1 MKEER
6 EEEQFEEKPEVY
18 TVKKDLTGWKFNRR
32 SFLAVAG
39 AAAAVA
45 AAGTVTG
52 CNEPTPQEQIVVVEV
67 VATPSYTP
75 PPAGPSPIPPA
86 PQVPTSP
93 PPPGPTEAMRPSDTP
108 PVSTRAPTFTPTPVP
123 DKPRAEFVKDVTIP
137 DGTEMRPGQR
147 FTKTWRYR
155 NSGNVPWGEGVQL
168 VFVEGTIQ
176 GYASH
181 PMAGPEAVSVPNV
194 APGNT
199 VDISVNL
206 VAPDKPGRY
215 RSYWRLR
222 LPNGDW
228 LENNHYVEIVVKLPA
243 TATPP
248 PTPTT
253 ACECVGH
260 TGCQCDG
267 HCAQHA
273 EPKPTREKH
282 YWHPN

>member
-1 MKEER
+1 MEKEH
-6 EEEQFEEKPEVY
+6 EEEQCAEKPEVY
-18 TVKKDLTGWKFNRR
+18 TVKKDLAGWRFNRR
-32 SFLAVAG
+32 AFLAAAG
-39 AAAAVA
+39 ATAAVA
-45 AAGTVTG
+45 AVGTVTG
-52 CNEPTPQEQIVVVEV
+52 CNEPTPQEQIVVVDV
-67 VATPSYTP
+67 VATPSNTP
-75 PPAGPSPIPPA
+75 PPVAASPMVPGPEVPSSPA
-86 PQVPTSP
+86 
-93 PPPGPTEAMRPSDTP
+93 PPGPTEAARPSDTP
-108 PVSTRAPTFTPTPVP
+108 VPSPIPTDTPTPVP
-123 DKPRAEFVKDVTIP
+123 DKPQAQFVKDVTIP

-176 GYASH
+176 GYTSH
-181 PMAGPEAVSVPNV
+181 PMSGPGAVAVPNV

-206 VAPDKPGRY
+206 IAPDKPGRY

-222 LPNGDW
+222 LPTGEW

-248 PTPTT
+248 ATPTT

-260 TGCQCDG
+260 TGCECDG

-273 EPKPTREKH
+273 EPRPTREKH